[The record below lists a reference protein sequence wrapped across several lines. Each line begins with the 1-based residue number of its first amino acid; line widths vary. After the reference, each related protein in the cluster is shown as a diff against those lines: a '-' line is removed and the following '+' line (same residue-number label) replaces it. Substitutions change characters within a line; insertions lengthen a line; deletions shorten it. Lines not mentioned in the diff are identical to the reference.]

1 MLITYPIISPYDT
14 MQSNLSRS
22 VCLMCT
28 VVATAMVTTPYF
40 ALALS
45 KFSDNSNSAKDSDF
59 YIVNSH
65 NLTALNDTG
74 SLKDCSTTGQMG
86 PCWDSP
92 YETFVP

>member
-1 MLITYPIISPYDT
+1 MR
-14 MQSNLSRS
+14 SNLSRS
-22 VCLMCT
+22 VYFICT

-40 ALALS
+40 VLALS
-45 KFSDNSNSAKDSDF
+45 KSSDNSNSTKDSDF
-59 YIVNSH
+59 YLVNSH

-74 SLKDCSTTGQMG
+74 TLKNCSTTGQMG